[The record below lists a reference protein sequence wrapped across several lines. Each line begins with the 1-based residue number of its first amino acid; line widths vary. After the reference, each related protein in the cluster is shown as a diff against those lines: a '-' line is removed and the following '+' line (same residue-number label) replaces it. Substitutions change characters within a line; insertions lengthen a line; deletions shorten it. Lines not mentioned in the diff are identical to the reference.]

1 MKTTCTAFIFHED
14 KLLFVFHN
22 KKKCFMH
29 VGGHMEEGET
39 FSECLLREIKE
50 ETNLDVEILDM
61 GVSSV
66 QMGGELRREPVP
78 FFIHSLR
85 KEDGKEKISLDYI
98 AIAKDISK
106 FKLQE
111 SELSDY
117 KWVSEEELP
126 LVESVPL
133 VIKLA
138 TEAFMIYKSR
148 E

>member
-14 KLLFVFHN
+14 KLLFVFHK

-66 QMGGELRREPVP
+66 ELGGELKREPVP
-78 FFIHSLR
+78 FFIHNT
-85 KEDGKEKISLDYI
+85 KKDGKEKISLDYI
-98 AIAKDISK
+98 AVARDISN

-126 LVESVPL
+126 KVESVPL

-138 TEAFMIYKSR
+138 SEAFMIYKSR